1 MIDNNEFHYLFKSR
15 QAFESKI
22 MSGRPFMFKARWRLK
37 GDILLIIPFCSFFIN
52 INDMNL
58 DSDPKHIRYDE
69 NKSTTSIQL
78 RTMGEDMGL
87 KVESSLPMFDIK
99 QIS

>member
-1 MIDNNEFHYLFKSR
+1 
-15 QAFESKI
+15 
-22 MSGRPFMFKARWRLK
+22 
-37 GDILLIIPFCSFFIN
+37 
-52 INDMNL
+52 MNL
-58 DSDPKHIRYDE
+58 DSDPKHIRY
-69 NKSTTSIQL
+69 KSTTSIQL